1 MKLLDLNIGIKLDNN
16 EDVLSFINKENA
28 DICTF
33 QEAMNGT
40 EDSCFEM
47 FKSANK
53 ICGNADY
60 PYNAFAPLFIA
71 DGITKDG
78 NMVRDFGG
86 KAEQGCLLIS
96 KYNIKEHKNQF
107 YYNEY
112 RYEYDATKF
121 REEDWCRSIQN
132 AIIEINGKE
141 VQIIN
146 VHGIWNIDKIG
157 DARTIKQSEFI
168 LNNIR
173 DDIPVIVVGDFN
185 LLPDTESINILNSKL
200 INLIDK
206 YGIKSTRP
214 TFDDGLDVGNL
225 VCDYVFVNDKVIV
238 NDFKVIN
245 SNISDH
251 LPIILD
257 FDIK

>member
-16 EDVLSFINKENA
+16 KEVLAFIKSEDA

-40 EDSCFEM
+40 QDSCFDM
-47 FKSANK
+47 FTSANK
-53 ICGNADY
+53 IIDIKNY

-71 DGITKDG
+71 KGITKDG
-78 NMVRDFGG
+78 NMVRVFGG
-86 KAEQGCLLIS
+86 KAEQGCLLVS
-96 KYNIKEHKNQF
+96 KYNIKDHKNQF

-112 RYEYDATKF
+112 RYEYDATHF

-132 AIIEINGKE
+132 AIIDIDGKE
-141 VQIIN
+141 LQIIN
-146 VHGIWNIDKIG
+146 VHGIWNKDKVG
-157 DARTIKQSEFI
+157 DDRTIEQSRFI

-173 DDIPVIVVGDFN
+173 EDIPVIVVGDFN
-185 LLPDTESINILNSKL
+185 LLPDTESIKILNDKL
-200 INLIDK
+200 INLIEE
-206 YGIKSTRP
+206 YNIKSTRP
-214 TFDDGLDVGNL
+214 TFNDGLDVGNL
-225 VCDYVFVNDKVIV
+225 VCDYVFVNDKVKV

-251 LPIILD
+251 LPIIMD

>member
-16 EDVLSFINKENA
+16 DDVINFINMEDA

-40 EDSCFEM
+40 QDSCFEM

-53 ICGNADY
+53 INNIANY

-78 NMVRDFGG
+78 NIVRDFGG
-86 KAEQGCLLIS
+86 KAEQGCLLVS
-96 KYNIKEHKNQF
+96 KYNIKDHKNQF

-112 RYEYDATKF
+112 RYEYDATNF
-121 REEDWCRSIQN
+121 REEDWCRSIQK
-132 AIIEINGKE
+132 AIIDIDGKE
-141 VQIIN
+141 LQIIN
-146 VHGIWNIDKIG
+146 VHGIWNKDKVG
-157 DARTIKQSEFI
+157 DDRTIMQSKFI
-168 LNNIR
+168 LDNIR
-173 DDIPVIVVGDFN
+173 EDIPVIVVGDFN
-185 LLPDTESINILNSKL
+185 LLPDTESIKILNDKL
-200 INLIDK
+200 INLIEE
-206 YGIKSTRP
+206 YNIKSTRP

-225 VCDYVFVNDKVIV
+225 VCDYVFVNDKIVV
-238 NDFKVIN
+238 NDLKVIN

>member
-1 MKLLDLNIGIKLDNN
+1 MKLLDLNIGIKLNN
-16 EDVLSFINKENA
+16 NDEVIKLINTLNPDLCA
-28 DICTF
+28 F

-40 EDSCFEM
+40 EDSCFDM
-47 FKSANK
+47 FKSMNK
-53 ICGNADY
+53 IIELKNY

-71 DGITKDG
+71 NGITKNG
-78 NMVRDFGG
+78 SMVRDFGG
-86 KAEQGCLLIS
+86 QAEQGSLLIS
-96 KYNIKEHKNQF
+96 KYIIKEHKNQF

-132 AIIEINGKE
+132 AIIEIDGKE
-141 VQIIN
+141 LQIIN
-146 VHGIWNIDKIG
+146 VHGIWNKDKLG
-157 DARTIKQSEFI
+157 DERTVMQSEFI

-173 DDIPVIVVGDFN
+173 NDIPVIVVGDFN
-185 LLPDTESINILNSKL
+185 LLPGTDSIKLLNNKL
-200 INLIDK
+200 NNLMDK
-206 YGIKSTRP
+206 YDIKSTRP
-214 TFDDGLDVGNL
+214 TFDGGLDVGNL

-245 SNISDH
+245 SDISDH